1 MAKSLIEHVLETERN
16 LEQKKATRLTTEQD
30 ARRSAIAA
38 EDRLRK
44 RREERKTLAGTT
56 APVAQKTTAYER
68 MDISALDREIEALEK
83 ELKKTE
89 LYTDMP
95 WKSTADRLTELKGLR
110 EQARS
115 AQYDAAGAKAL
126 ADLDAGYLE
135 TLDKL
140 LEGAP
145 QDDGVQ
151 MQGIADNRS
160 WEEIY
165 AEDEAY
171 LEGLRAEL
179 RAGGYDDKEIA
190 QLLDYRQRQKN
201 RENYEAEV
209 AEAVEYAEDHEVGA
223 SIKSV
228 GQNLTGG
235 LGYVS
240 LAAQNAHNK
249 LTGND
254 RPLDYYTPEMLGTA
268 KAQAAR
274 ETVSKD
280 MGKVGAF
287 LYNTGMSMADSAAI
301 MGMAALGIPPAAGSV
316 LLGGTAATSAAM
328 EAKKRGVSDDQALLT
343 GLAAGTFEALFEKVS
358 LDKVVSGK
366 VVAGEMRDR
375 VVQTL
380 KNIGIQQG
388 VEGSEEFFTSVAN
401 TMVDNIING
410 GMSELNTMKR
420 ELMESG
426 YSEAEA
432 DKLVTEQWA
441 KSLALD
447 FIGGAISGGVF
458 GGVSTGF
465 QTMALDGAY
474 GEMYGDR
481 SAQLTA
487 EAMEINGE
495 SKTAQKAAQRIAEGK
510 KPTAA
515 QVRTMAEAVE
525 KNVREE
531 NEESLTYAV
540 SAVATRLD
548 SLGEL
553 GDTEKI
559 AEAVVEMVRPS
570 ATANGRAAAQKVL
583 ESSTQGQRALREL
596 RGTMKTVD
604 DRLYAAEGKTINP
617 NAKDKRA
624 VTGVKFNAK
633 TKKMDA
639 IVKKEDGGTE
649 TVPLDTS
656 SATMRQMRLAE
667 AAEQYGESG
676 SVMVAGIRDDQDT
689 DTYMGRWNLAYEYGK
704 GGVPKEKALASEL
717 VRYLRPEQAE
727 MAYEEGA
734 KVRAAEGQKKAAEQQ
749 AARQGDIKR
758 GEGTVSME
766 GAVVDGVR
774 YNAVSKAG
782 LSKKQKAAIDVMRL
796 FANATG
802 VNVVFYESEL
812 NEQGMRTQANG
823 MYRDGVIYLD
833 IAAGVNGA
841 DMTDAAILR
850 TAAHELTH
858 FIQDFSQEEYDAIHD
873 FMLGKLAESKGVSVE
888 RLIADK
894 VNRESG
900 LSPAEAVDELIAD
913 GCEMMLKNES
923 WLQALQETEPGIAK
937 KILNFLRRWLANLRR
952 AFVGV
957 EAQSA
962 EAKAMLAHMDEL
974 QALWNRGLATAVDTY
989 RRTNE
994 NTAEDGGVV
1003 RNAIREVNGK
1013 WFVQADRQVLTGEDP
1028 SAWGRQLE
1036 NYINESI
1043 RGGNDVVFP
1052 TQDGHLL
1059 VLTERT
1065 AYKMKDRH
1073 ISSVSKKVEQYLS
1086 DEDYARKSRAAAHLD
1101 ELIKVARFD
1110 DYEPDRNGKHKN
1122 DIGEDGFNYFIAYFM
1137 DEDGKYYEISFSAA
1151 LNADAE
1157 TAYSIGEIRKRK
1169 APASPGSSTK
1179 TGGAQKNGRK
1189 PSGGII
1195 YTSGP
1200 NSQEVKSAVQLA
1212 YEKAIAS
1219 KTKKSARAMDSEGGQ
1234 LSAQQQE
1241 YFADSVVRDADGRL
1255 KVVYHGSTAVFTE
1268 FDLSFMGRHGSA
1280 EGQGIYFTD
1289 SKTMAEGYQNA
1300 DGQLMEGYLLISKPL
1315 SNSKLTLTR
1324 AEVRKLLT
1332 ALDPTG
1338 DDIVS
1343 NYDTSGMGYPSRAWY
1358 NRSMNAALDML
1369 MDGNDTDTEL
1379 MGEIANI
1386 NGDTAPVL
1394 RAAREVLGYDGYI
1407 VEGKYED
1414 ATVYVAFES
1423 NQFKNRDNTTPT
1435 KSGDVRYSARQTK
1448 TAQFKEWFGDWQND
1462 PESASKVVNANG
1474 TPKIVY
1480 HGTDGQFTIFEHD
1493 RIGSSTGVGML
1504 GNGFYFTDKKNAA
1517 QNYGGNVM
1525 PAYLDIK
1532 NPYMA
1537 TETDLYKLR
1546 AFDLKAMGYDGVILQ
1561 RPSGTVY
1568 VAFENTQ
1575 IKSATDNIGTF
1586 DRNNSDVRYSTRAM
1600 DSEYLSAVERGNLET
1615 AQRMVDAAAKA
1626 AGYDRRMFHETDA
1639 ENIHVFD
1646 IARGD
1651 HGGTDYQTPYGIFTK
1666 TSDKNIGLGKKQMA
1680 LFVKAHHTLRVEN
1693 RDEVQ
1698 KRIPGFVRYYDQIKA
1713 IDEKY
1718 SAIAEVLE
1726 DAEFD
1731 ALMEWM
1737 DEHPD
1742 ADMDEVYP
1750 NAYIAEGKP
1759 ADIDSEKYLEAHQ
1772 KYRQNKAEWE
1782 QAYNA
1787 VAIKAKAFIVA
1798 YLRKN
1803 NYDSMYFVVDGG
1815 SRGRQTDSL
1824 ILLDENQVKS
1834 ADPVTYDDNGQIIP
1848 ISERFDETKTDIRY
1862 SARDA
1867 AQITDREILAH
1878 TLDSAAQTQAE
1889 KTLLERYRAHAEE
1902 LRKLEGQI
1910 TYYRNR
1916 LKAVENG
1923 TAKMSET
1930 EKTQARNRI
1939 NSYARLADREE
1950 TMLRS
1955 LAKKEALQAVLER
1968 ERSYI
1973 EEQGGSVEELK
1984 ARYEGSLEQKVAE
1997 LWGQARTWERKY
2009 KEAIDNM
2016 PMTDKRSEREK
2027 MKKLREDIRKKGGR
2041 LIRMLETNTDKL
2053 HVPEEL
2059 KEPLGAFLD
2068 TIAFRGKN
2076 SGGTPAEYAQ
2086 RLNALAVAIG
2096 KKMATVK
2103 GRDGE
2108 TAEGYLDLPQ
2118 YFRERVE
2125 YHAEMAESLMRGA
2138 KPYEAVVS
2146 RLGLEELQD
2155 LDMILSVLSKSIKG
2169 INELHTNKH
2178 FATVEKAAEDTKRT
2192 LKSLGQYE
2200 AKGEKLEGYLSWKNI
2215 LPEYA
2220 FRKFGEGG
2228 KSIFEALQDGW
2239 DKLAFNAAKVI
2250 RFTEETYTS
2259 KEAEAWNRELHEV
2272 ELISEGEPVTVQ
2284 MSAAQIMSLWALSRR
2299 KQALGHLL
2307 RGGIRLEDI
2316 SFKGKT
2322 IHQDKQLHLEPEDIA
2337 KITKLLSS
2345 RQLEVAQKLQRFMET
2360 QGSAWGNEVSM
2371 ERHGYNFFGEQN
2383 YFPIETDDR
2392 GRGVSSTEKGRENDL
2407 FRLLNI
2413 SATKAVVKE
2422 ANNSVM
2428 VRNIFD
2434 VYSNHMAD
2442 MAKYN
2447 ALALPI
2453 LDAIKWFNF
2462 NTRTESTE
2470 GFIDDNSV
2478 HGAIEKAYGKTAK
2491 NYVTE
2496 FLKDLNGV
2504 KEGSERGAGLAKN
2517 MVSRYK
2523 RAQIAANL
2531 RVAFLQPTAI
2541 VRALAVMQPKYLI
2554 SAAAEKTKLTEAV
2567 KEMQANS
2574 GIALWKSMGF
2584 FDTDVGRSMREQI
2597 RGTQSTYDKA
2607 MDKTM
2612 IAAEKADE
2620 LTWAV
2625 LWKACKAEVAE
2636 KQKLEG
2642 DALIKATAKRFR
2654 DVIYSTQVVDSTMTR
2669 SGLMRSTNFFDK
2681 TMTSFMSEPTVTYN
2695 MVMGAVDE
2703 VRNDARRIGAKEAI
2717 KKHSR
2722 KLATAFTT
2730 YAVSAL
2736 AVSLVETLADVWRDD
2751 DDETFWEKFRQAMF
2765 GQGGVKGFF
2774 GGNLVSNLNPL
2785 NLIPGASGVMSLLE
2799 GYAPS
2804 RMEYGGLTQALK
2816 STQQLWEAFAV
2827 RTGIQE
2833 KPTEVTYYGNITG
2846 YGLFYNA
2853 SKAVSYLSGAPL
2865 SNISREVIA
2874 VWNNLCGMAGWDN
2887 LKAATYENKKDAA
2900 NRRIWNAMVENDAA
2914 AVEEEKEKL
2923 VQTAMDGGEPQR
2935 TAVSA
2940 ANSRVRSIV
2949 RDNYWE
2955 GEAESGDVE
2964 RYLQRY
2970 GGMTAEEATKQRKEW
2985 DCYIETGIKFGDIR
2999 TAYETGQIGE
3009 ADVVRMRTK
3018 YGGDTAEEAYDK
3030 VLVYDW
3036 AIENPL
3042 YADIGETD
3050 AVGYY
3055 EHCERAGIGA
3065 RLYYEAA
3072 NETKGATKQE
3082 HVDYI
3087 LSLGLSYSQSKAL
3100 WLALKTKSWK
3110 DTGTPWE

>member
-1 MAKSLIEHVLETERN
+1 MYLDELRKSVAEREAQILN
-16 LEQKKATRLTTEQD
+16 KTTEP
-30 ARRSAIAA
+30 ARASASNDYMTNLRNEVA
-38 EDRLRK
+38 EREKQLLGKPSQLRQEYRQENKKENTEQFLLDFDYTSLDK
-44 RREERKTLAGTT
+44 RIKELEDYLRQTKIDLSL
-56 APVAQKTTAYER
+56 PW
-68 MDISALDREIEALEK
+68 EK
-83 ELKKTE
+83 EQEELDTLK
-89 LYTDMP
+89 
-95 WKSTADRLTELKGLR
+95 RQR
-110 EQARS
+110 EMARS
-115 AQYDAAGAKAL
+115 AQYQKAGDEALSKVDAVDIEL
-126 ADLDAGYLE
+126 
-135 TLDKL
+135 LDKIL
-140 LEGAP
+140 
-145 QDDGVQ
+145 DGPVENTVV
-151 MQGIADNRS
+151 MQGDSDNRTWEERYADN
-160 WEEIY
+160 
-165 AEDEAY
+165 EAY
-171 LEGLRAEL
+171 LEGFRAEL
-179 RAGGYDDKEIA
+179 RAKGYDDKEIA

-209 AEAVEYAEDHEVGA
+209 AEAVEYAEDHKVGA

-235 LGYVS
+235 LGYIS
-240 LAAQNAHNK
+240 LAEQRLHNK
-249 LTGND
+249 LTGKD

-301 MGMAALGIPPAAGSV
+301 MGMAALGIPPVVGSV

-358 LDKVVSGK
+358 LDKVLSGK

-380 KNIGIQQG
+380 KNIGIQSG

-420 ELMESG
+420 ELMANG

-432 DKLVTEQWA
+432 DKMVSAQWA

-465 QTMALDGAY
+465 QTAALDAAY
-474 GEMYGDR
+474 GMEYGDR

-495 SKTAQKAAQRIAEGK
+495 SKAAQRAARRIAKGK
-510 KPTAA
+510 NPTAA
-515 QVRTMAEAVE
+515 QIRTMAEAVE
-525 KNVREE
+525 KSVREE
-531 NEESLTYAV
+531 NEANLTYAV

-559 AEAVVEMVRPS
+559 AEAVVEMVRPTT
-570 ATANGRAAAQKVL
+570 TASGRAAAQKVL
-583 ESSTQGQRALREL
+583 ESSTQGQKALREL
-596 RGTMKTVD
+596 RGTMKTVY

-649 TVPLDTS
+649 TVPMDTS
-656 SATMRQMRLAE
+656 SATLRQMRLAK

-704 GGVPKEKALASEL
+704 GGVPKETALASAL

-734 KVRAAEGQKKAAEQQ
+734 KARAAEGQKKAAEQQ
-749 AARQGDIKR
+749 AARQSDIKR

-774 YNAVSKAG
+774 YNPVSSVG

-796 FANATG
+796 FAKATG
-802 VNVVFYESEL
+802 VNVVFYESDV
-812 NEQGMRTQANG
+812 NEQGMRAQANG

-833 IAAGVNGA
+833 VAAGVNGE

-858 FIQDFSQEEYDAIHD
+858 FIQDFSQEEYDAIKD

-900 LSPAEAVDELIAD
+900 LSPAKAVDELIAD

-923 WLQALQETEPGIAK
+923 WLQALQETEPRIAK
-937 KILNFLRRWLANLRR
+937 KILNFLKRWLANLHR

-974 QALWNRGLATAVDTY
+974 QALWNRGLASAVDTY
-989 RRTNE
+989 RRTE
-994 NTAEDGGVV
+994 KNTAEDGGVAEDIGV
-1003 RNAIREVNGK
+1003 GVDEGTDSAAPTMFSERTWTESDYVTARNAAAKEIAAAIGVSERKAKAYIDDINSIAK
-1013 WFVQADRQVLTGEDP
+1013 MIADDRTRLDYFSSPLRSSFVSNVEYGGSFDFSTLCKKRRLLTGTFTAIQQALPNTALTAEEILDIRNRMKEKGLEVSCGLCYVEGSRANMGQFAKEFLKRYKKYYPDAWQPNMADVNTPEGIEWVRINHPECYEQYEYFWNHYGTLKSGDKNLFASQQKPKLYQLRTEYKGEVLEHFRKGENVEEKNRNGGIRLQSFSDFEIVHLIDCMQIIMDMSRVGLAGQAYTKVPDFAWALGDTGLKINLSLIAKGVDEKGKLIFDEVEGMPIKEAEKIRARYSKNVGTVLVAFNDEQLLAALKDDSVDFVIPFHRSQWKKSQYAAMGLPAKTKDYTYMQNEKYIRPQYHEYRGRMVRDKATNYMPNEYWDFSKSGKENAIAYLEMCARNNKRPKFYKLLKDNGDGSYSLKEDGSTDGYWKLLIDFKMYDNKGKGSP
-1028 SAWGRQLE
+1028 QMPVKPVFNMAEAKRMLE
-1036 NYINESI
+1036 NYE
-1043 RGGNDVVFP
+1043 GGHGTFP
-1052 TQDGHLL
+1052 
-1059 VLTERT
+1059 
-1065 AYKMKDRH
+1065 
-1073 ISSVSKKVEQYLS
+1073 
-1086 DEDYARKSRAAAHLD
+1086 
-1101 ELIKVARFD
+1101 VARGVVDEFVA
-1110 DYEPDRNGKHKN
+1110 DYKAKHGGK
-1122 DIGEDGFNYFIAYFM
+1122 
-1137 DEDGKYYEISFSAA
+1137 
-1151 LNADAE
+1151 
-1157 TAYSIGEIRKRK
+1157 
-1169 APASPGSSTK
+1169 
-1179 TGGAQKNGRK
+1179 
-1189 PSGGII
+1189 
-1195 YTSGP
+1195 
-1200 NSQEVKSAVQLA
+1200 
-1212 YEKAIAS
+1212 
-1219 KTKKSARAMDSEGGQ
+1219 
-1234 LSAQQQE
+1234 
-1241 YFADSVVRDADGRL
+1241 
-1255 KVVYHGSTAVFTE
+1255 
-1268 FDLSFMGRHGSA
+1268 
-1280 EGQGIYFTD
+1280 
-1289 SKTMAEGYQNA
+1289 
-1300 DGQLMEGYLLISKPL
+1300 
-1315 SNSKLTLTR
+1315 
-1324 AEVRKLLT
+1324 
-1332 ALDPTG
+1332 
-1338 DDIVS
+1338 
-1343 NYDTSGMGYPSRAWY
+1343 
-1358 NRSMNAALDML
+1358 
-1369 MDGNDTDTEL
+1369 
-1379 MGEIANI
+1379 
-1386 NGDTAPVL
+1386 
-1394 RAAREVLGYDGYI
+1394 
-1407 VEGKYED
+1407 
-1414 ATVYVAFES
+1414 
-1423 NQFKNRDNTTPT
+1423 
-1435 KSGDVRYSARQTK
+1435 
-1448 TAQFKEWFGDWQND
+1448 
-1462 PESASKVVNANG
+1462 
-1474 TPKIVY
+1474 
-1480 HGTDGQFTIFEHD
+1480 
-1493 RIGSSTGVGML
+1493 
-1504 GNGFYFTDKKNAA
+1504 
-1517 QNYGGNVM
+1517 
-1525 PAYLDIK
+1525 
-1532 NPYMA
+1532 
-1537 TETDLYKLR
+1537 
-1546 AFDLKAMGYDGVILQ
+1546 
-1561 RPSGTVY
+1561 
-1568 VAFENTQ
+1568 TQ
-1575 IKSATDNIGTF
+1575 
-1586 DRNNSDVRYSTRAM
+1586 YSTR
-1600 DSEYLSAVERGNLET
+1600 DTT
-1615 AQRMVDAAAKA
+1615 A
-1626 AGYDRRMFHETDA
+1626 
-1639 ENIHVFD
+1639 
-1646 IARGD
+1646 
-1651 HGGTDYQTPYGIFTK
+1651 
-1666 TSDKNIGLGKKQMA
+1666 
-1680 LFVKAHHTLRVEN
+1680 
-1693 RDEVQ
+1693 
-1698 KRIPGFVRYYDQIKA
+1698 
-1713 IDEKY
+1713 
-1718 SAIAEVLE
+1718 
-1726 DAEFD
+1726 
-1731 ALMEWM
+1731 
-1737 DEHPD
+1737 
-1742 ADMDEVYP
+1742 
-1750 NAYIAEGKP
+1750 
-1759 ADIDSEKYLEAHQ
+1759 
-1772 KYRQNKAEWE
+1772 
-1782 QAYNA
+1782 
-1787 VAIKAKAFIVA
+1787 
-1798 YLRKN
+1798 
-1803 NYDSMYFVVDGG
+1803 
-1815 SRGRQTDSL
+1815 
-1824 ILLDENQVKS
+1824 
-1834 ADPVTYDDNGQIIP
+1834 
-1848 ISERFDETKTDIRY
+1848 
-1862 SARDA
+1862 
-1867 AQITDREILAH
+1867 ITDREILAH

-2272 ELISEGEPVTVQ
+2272 ELISEGEPVKVQ

-2478 HGAIEKAYGKTAK
+2478 HGAIEKAYGKAAK

-2722 KLATAFTT
+2722 KLAAAFTT

-2785 NLIPGASGVMSLLE
+2785 NLIPGVNGAMSLLE

-2816 STQQLWEAFAV
+2816 SAQQLWEAFAV

-2887 LKAATYENKKDAA
+2887 LKAATYENKKGAA

-2914 AVEEEKEKL
+2914 AVEEEKEKM

-3036 AIENPL
+3036 AMENPL

-3055 EHCERAGIGA
+3055 EYCERAGIGA

-3072 NETKGATKQE
+3072 NETKDATKQE

-3100 WLALKTKSWK
+3100 WLALKTKSWT